1 MTKYKTQYVLLLGIK
16 IYIYISGP
24 NSGLNQT
31 LYNCKR
37 FLSKGDLEIIKGTHK
52 MV

>member
-1 MTKYKTQYVLLLGIK
+1 MY
-16 IYIYISGP
+16 IYIYISCP
-24 NSGLNQT
+24 NSGPNQT
-31 LYNCKR
+31 LYNCKK